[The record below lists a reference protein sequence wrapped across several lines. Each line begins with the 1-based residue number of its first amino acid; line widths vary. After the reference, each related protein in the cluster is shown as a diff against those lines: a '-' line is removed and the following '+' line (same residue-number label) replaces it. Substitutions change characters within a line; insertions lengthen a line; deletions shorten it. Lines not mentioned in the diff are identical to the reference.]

1 MSSSTLVSSI
11 EATAVDLVGYEKRIG
26 GLDQAATILSALA
39 ERIDPDLL
47 VTAARTAPIPWA
59 QRLGYL
65 LELVGAG
72 DKTLP
77 LKAHVRQQAHD
88 TALLLPSGASDHGT
102 RAKDWR
108 LLVNAEIEVDV

>member
-1 MSSSTLVSSI
+1 
-11 EATAVDLVGYEKRIG
+11 VDLVGYEKRIG
-26 GLDQAATILSALA
+26 GLDQAATILSELA
-39 ERIDPDLL
+39 ERIKPDLL

-65 LELVGAG
+65 LELVGAA

-77 LKAHVRQQAHD
+77 LKAHVRQQARD
-88 TALLLPSGASDHGT
+88 TALLLPSASDHGT

-108 LLVNAEIEVDV
+108 LLVNTEIEGDA